1 MIGQFLPSVVGGAAI
16 TVCFTH
22 LSAALVPLL
31 PGLWAICFGIG
42 TFASRPYLPRASGWV
57 ALFYYAAGFALL
69 WIARGPEPLTAGG
82 SAARSASASCWRRW
96 CSSGISNEPGTVNLM
111 AEEDTNASA
120 DEPGRFAYDGL
131 DRVLHEKARLGI
143 MTSLVTR
150 PEGAVF
156 NELKRLCALTDGNLS
171 RHLDVLQEAG
181 LVEAWRGTDGG
192 RPQTLYRLSTE
203 GRARFVAYLEELEQ
217 VVRDALP
224 KAAKR
229 PERAPDLPPGFQ
241 PA

>member
-1 MIGQFLPSVVGGAAI
+1 MPKKQA
-16 TVCFTH
+16 
-22 LSAALVPLL
+22 
-31 PGLWAICFGIG
+31 
-42 TFASRPYLPRASGWV
+42 PRDE
-57 ALFYYAAGFALL
+57 
-69 WIARGPEPLTAGG
+69 RG
-82 SAARSASASCWRRW
+82 RY
-96 CSSGISNEPGTVNLM
+96 
-111 AEEDTNASA
+111 
-120 DEPGRFAYDGL
+120 AYDGL

-150 PEGAVF
+150 AEGVVF

-181 LVEAWRGTDGG
+181 LVEAWRGTDAG
-192 RPQTLYRLSTE
+192 RPQTLYRLSAE

-229 PERAPDLPPGFQ
+229 PERLPDLPRGFQ

>member
-1 MIGQFLPSVVGGAAI
+1 MPRKQPS
-16 TVCFTH
+16 
-22 LSAALVPLL
+22 
-31 PGLWAICFGIG
+31 
-42 TFASRPYLPRASGWV
+42 R
-57 ALFYYAAGFALL
+57 
-69 WIARGPEPLTAGG
+69 
-82 SAARSASASCWRRW
+82 
-96 CSSGISNEPGTVNLM
+96 
-111 AEEDTNASA
+111 
-120 DEPGRFAYDGL
+120 DEPGRYAYDGL

-171 RHLDVLQEAG
+171 RHLDVLQEAA
-181 LVEAWRGTDGG
+181 LVEAWRGAEAG
-192 RPQTLYRLSTE
+192 RPQTLYRLTQE

-224 KAAKR
+224 RALKR
-229 PERAPDLPPGFQ
+229 AERTPDVPPGFQ